1 MKPVLIDCSQQD
13 KQLWPGAGDSLTA
26 FVKMDI
32 GSGYAAVLRYGSR
45 RMRTSVSMSESTKQG
60 SKSADLVQIL
70 AVCTNAARSTE
81 AGQLRI
87 LISALSAWAAAVEPF
102 MARVTVRLLPEILV
116 TRICNAPIR
125 AVWPISSWVPP
136 STATVVLVVSMEA
149 PLRSVLRPSKY
160 RPYPQLFAG
169 CKPVGLISFKAS
181 LQCSVETAPMLGG
194 GGIVGLKPVIANGP
208 GFFEREVVVV
218 VLFQGRTQ
226 D

>member
-1 MKPVLIDCSQQD
+1 MKPVLIAWSRQG

-32 GSGYAAVLRYGSR
+32 GGGYAAVLRYGSR

-116 TRICNAPIR
+116 TRICNVPIR

-160 RPYPQLFAG
+160 WPYPHLFAG

-194 GGIVGLKPVIANGP
+194 GGIVGLKPVIAGGP

-218 VLFQGRTQ
+218 VFFQGRAQ